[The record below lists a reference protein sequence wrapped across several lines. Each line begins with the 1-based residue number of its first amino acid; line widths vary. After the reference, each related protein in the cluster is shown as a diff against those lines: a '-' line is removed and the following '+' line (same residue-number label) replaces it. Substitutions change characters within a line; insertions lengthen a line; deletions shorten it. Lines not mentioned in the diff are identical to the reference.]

1 MSRLSNALL
10 QSELITPQQLAIAEA
25 NKKSSGKSLKEL
37 IIELGFV
44 KEGDLLKVL
53 AEFFNLEFLSLN
65 DEVIDLS
72 TITLVPPAIAR
83 QYGVFPVRKDHGVLV
98 LAMSDLPDII
108 TLDNISFAT
117 NQRIKPVLS
126 LKNQI
131 KYCIEQYYDPLR
143 IASIM
148 FGHQGEGHPRAEKV
162 REDAGRDL
170 VGANIFNIEDLRCKS
185 SPAVILANAILS
197 AAIKSR
203 ATDIHIEPHEQY
215 VDVRYR
221 IDGALRSVL
230 RVPNKFR
237 ASLVA
242 RIKILTDLDITETR
256 KPHDG
261 RTRIILDK
269 KVINLRISTIPTVYG
284 EKVAL
289 RLLDIEQVKLELT
302 SLSFKENDLNT
313 LVEVISR
320 PQGMILVTGPTG
332 SGKTTTLYA
341 ALNFIKKGGS
351 KNIVTI
357 EDPIE
362 YVIEGIN
369 QMQVNPVKN
378 ITFANGLRSIL
389 RQDPNVI
396 LVGEIRDVEAAEIAF
411 RSALT
416 GHLVLSTLHTNS
428 AAAAITRLI
437 DIGLQS
443 YLIAS
448 PITLIMAQRLVRL
461 TCTSCKTEY
470 VPDEIYLQKF
480 KYCLDRYKINKFYK
494 GKGCKECDYTGYLGR
509 IAFFEMLKIN
519 EEIRKLIATNA
530 SEDMIYK
537 EALKAGM
544 IPLIESGIEKLAA
557 GLTTLEE
564 IVKVADVV
572 DTRKVIEKQRVLE
585 KDLDAYIE
593 PEDKM
598 FLKDIEDRLLS
609 S

>member
-1 MSRLSNALL
+1 MSRLSEALL
-10 QSELITPQQLAIAEA
+10 QSELVTPQQLAIAEA
-25 NKKSSGKSLKEL
+25 NRKTSAKSLQEL
-37 IIELGFV
+37 VIELGFV
-44 KEGDLLKVL
+44 KEETLLKVL
-53 AEFFNLEFLSLN
+53 ADVFNLELLSLD
-65 DEVIDLS
+65 DEAVDPS
-72 TITLVPPAIAR
+72 VTHLVPPAIAR
-83 QYGVFPVRKDHGVLV
+83 QYCVFPVRKENDRLL
-98 LAMSDLPDII
+98 LAMNHIPDII

-126 LKNQI
+126 LRNQI
-131 KYCIEQYYDPLR
+131 MFCIEQCYDPLR

-148 FGHQGEGHPRAEKV
+148 FGHKGDVNIKAEKV

-170 VGANIFNIEDLRCKS
+170 VGANIFNIEQLKCKS

-197 AAIKSR
+197 AAVKTR

-237 ASLVA
+237 TSLVA

-261 RTRIILDK
+261 RTRIVLDK

-289 RLLDIEQVKLELT
+289 RLLDIEQVKLELG
-302 SLSFKENDLNT
+302 SLSFKESDLNT
-313 LVEVISR
+313 LTEAISR

-341 ALNFIKKGGS
+341 ALNHIKKCGS

-428 AAAAITRLI
+428 AVAAITRLM
-437 DIGLQS
+437 DIGLQP

-470 VPDEIYLQKF
+470 VPDKVFLQKF
-480 KYCLDRYKINKFYK
+480 KYFLDRYKIKKFYK
-494 GKGCKECDYTGYLGR
+494 GAGCKECDFTGYLGR

-519 EEIRKLIATNA
+519 EQLRKLIAASA
-530 SEDMIYK
+530 SEEQIYS
-537 EALKAGM
+537 EALKSGM

-564 IVKVADVV
+564 IVRIADVV
-572 DTRKVIEKQRVLE
+572 DTRKVIEKQRGVE
-585 KDLDAYIE
+585 KDLDAFIE
-593 PEDKM
+593 PEDKI

>member
-1 MSRLSNALL
+1 MSRLTEALL
-10 QSELITPQQLAIAEA
+10 RSELITSEQLAIAEA
-25 NKKSSGKSLKEL
+25 NKKTSAKSLQQL
-37 IIELGFV
+37 LIELGFV
-44 KEGDLLKVL
+44 KEEDLLRVL
-53 AEFFNLEFLSLN
+53 GEVFNLELLSLDN
-65 DEVIDLS
+65 ETIDSSVTHLLPQE
-72 TITLVPPAIAR
+72 TAR
-83 QYGVFPVRKDHGVLV
+83 QYRVFPVRKENDTLL
-98 LAMSDLPDII
+98 LAVSDLLDII
-108 TLDNISFAT
+108 TLDNISFIT
-117 NQRIKPVLS
+117 NLRIKPALS
-126 LKNQI
+126 SRSEI
-131 KYCIEQYYDPLR
+131 MYCIEQYYDPLR
-143 IASIM
+143 MAS
-148 FGHQGEGHPRAEKV
+148 AEFCRQSDGSMKT
-162 REDAGRDL
+162 EKTKDYAGREII
-170 VGANIFNIEDLRCKS
+170 GANTFNIEELKCKS
-185 SPAVILANAILS
+185 SPAVILVNVILS
-197 AAIKSR
+197 AAVKSR

-221 IDGALRSVL
+221 IDGALRSML
-230 RVPNKFR
+230 KVPNKFR
-237 ASLVA
+237 ASLVG

-302 SLSFKENDLNT
+302 SLSLKESELNAIT
-313 LVEVISR
+313 EAISR
-320 PQGMILVTGPTG
+320 PQGMMLVTGPTG

-341 ALNFIKKGGS
+341 ALNFIKKCGS

-362 YVIEGIN
+362 YVIEGVN

-396 LVGEIRDVEAAEIAF
+396 LVGEIRDVETAEIAF

-428 AAAAITRLI
+428 AVAAITRLM

-448 PITLIMAQRLVRL
+448 PITLIIAQRLVRL

-470 VPDEIYLQKF
+470 VPDGVFLHNF
-480 KYCLDRYKINKFYK
+480 KYFLDKFKINKFYK
-494 GKGCKECDYTGYLGR
+494 GKGCKECDFTGYLGR

-519 EEIRKLIATNA
+519 EQIRKMIASGA
-530 SEDMIYK
+530 SEDVLYN
-537 EALKAGM
+537 EALRSGM

-564 IVKVADVV
+564 IVRIADVV
-572 DTRKVIEKQRVLE
+572 DTRKVVEQQRGLE
-585 KDLDAYIE
+585 KDLDAFIE
-593 PEDKM
+593 PEDKI
-598 FLKDIEDRLLS
+598 FLKDLEDRLLS
-609 S
+609 N

>member
-1 MSRLSNALL
+1 MSRLTEALL
-10 QSELITPQQLAIAEA
+10 QSELVTPQQLAIAEA
-25 NKKSSGKSLKEL
+25 KKKTSAKSLQESL
-37 IIELGFV
+37 IELGFV
-44 KEGDLLKVL
+44 QEEVLLKVL
-53 AEFFNLEFLSLN
+53 AEVYNLELLSLN
-65 DEVIDLS
+65 KDAIDSSVTHLLPIG
-72 TITLVPPAIAR
+72 TAR
-83 QYGVFPVRKDHGVLV
+83 QYCVFPVRKENGTLL
-98 LAMSDLPDII
+98 LAMNGLPDII
-108 TLDNISFAT
+108 TLDNLSFAT

-126 LKNQI
+126 LRSQI
-131 KYCIEQYYDPLR
+131 IRCIEQYYDPLR
-143 IASIM
+143 MASVEFCRHADGSM
-148 FGHQGEGHPRAEKV
+148 KVEKIKDNTG
-162 REDAGRDL
+162 REITS
-170 VGANIFNIEDLRCKS
+170 ANTFDIEALKCKS

-197 AAIKSR
+197 AAVKAR

-221 IDGALRSVL
+221 IDGTLKSML
-230 RVPNKFR
+230 QVPNKFR
-237 ASLVA
+237 TSLVA

-269 KVINLRISTIPTVYG
+269 NVINLRISTIPTVYG

-289 RLLDIEQVKLELT
+289 RLLDIAQVKLELS
-302 SLSFKENDLNT
+302 SLSFKESELNT
-313 LVEVISR
+313 ITEAIAR

-369 QMQVNPVKN
+369 QMQVNPVKS

-396 LVGEIRDVEAAEIAF
+396 LVGEIRDVETAEIAF

-428 AAAAITRLI
+428 AVAAITRLM
-437 DIGLQS
+437 DIGLQP

-448 PITLIMAQRLVRL
+448 PITMIIAQRLVRL

-470 VPDEIYLQKF
+470 RPDNVFLQKF
-480 KYCLDRYKINKFYK
+480 KYFLDKYKINKFYK
-494 GKGCKECDYTGYLGR
+494 GAGCRECDFTGYLGR

-519 EEIRKLIATNA
+519 EQIRKMIGEGA
-530 SEDMIYK
+530 SESQLYN
-537 EALKAGM
+537 EALRNGM
-544 IPLIESGIEKLAA
+544 VPLIESGIEKLAA

-564 IVKVADVV
+564 IVRIADVV
-572 DTRKVIEKQRVLE
+572 DTRKVVERQRETE
-585 KDLDAYIE
+585 KDLDACIE
-593 PEDKM
+593 PEDKI
-598 FLKDIEDRLLS
+598 FLKGIEDRLLGS
-609 S
+609 

>member
-1 MSRLSNALL
+1 MSRLTEALL
-10 QSELITPQQLAIAEA
+10 QMELITPQQLSIAEA
-25 NKKSSGKSLKEL
+25 SKQNSAKSLPEL
-37 IIELGFV
+37 LIELGYVREEPLFR
-44 KEGDLLKVL
+44 VL
-53 AEFFNLEFLSLN
+53 ADVSNLELVNLTNETIDSSL
-65 DEVIDLS
+65 
-72 TITLVPPAIAR
+72 THLVPQDIAK
-83 QYGVFPVRKDHGVLV
+83 QYCVFPVRKENDTLL
-98 LAMSDLPDII
+98 LAISEPPDII
-108 TLDNISFAT
+108 TLDNLTFITS
-117 NQRIKPVLS
+117 QRIRPVLS
-126 LKNQI
+126 LRSQI
-131 KYCIEQYYDPLR
+131 TYCIEQYYDPLR
-143 IASIM
+143 MASAA
-148 FGHQGEGHPRAEKV
+148 FCHQGEANIKV
-162 REDAGRDL
+162 EHIKDYAGRTI
-170 VGANIFNIEDLRCKS
+170 VGGSTFNIDELRCKS

-197 AAIKSR
+197 AAVKAR
-203 ATDIHIEPHEQY
+203 ATDIHIEPHEDY

-221 IDGALRSVL
+221 IDGGLKSVL

-237 ASLVA
+237 TSLVA

-289 RLLDIEQVKLELT
+289 RLLDIEQVKLELA
-302 SLSFKENDLNT
+302 SLSLKESELNT
-313 LVEVISR
+313 ITDAIAR

-341 ALNFIKKGGS
+341 ALNFIKKCGS

-362 YVIEGIN
+362 YVIEGVN
-369 QMQVNPVKN
+369 QMQVNAVKN

-428 AAAAITRLI
+428 AVAAITRLM
-437 DIGLQS
+437 DIGLQP

-448 PITLIMAQRLVRL
+448 PITLIIAQRLVRL

-470 VPDEIYLQKF
+470 DPDSMFLHKF
-480 KYCLDRYKINKFYK
+480 RYFLERYKIKKFYK
-494 GKGCKECDYTGYLGR
+494 GAGCKECDFTGYLGR
-509 IAFFEMLKIN
+509 IAFFEMFKIN
-519 EEIRKLIATNA
+519 EQIRKMIGTGA
-530 SEDMIYK
+530 SEDQLYK
-537 EALKAGM
+537 EALRNGM
-544 IPLIESGIEKLAA
+544 VPLIEAGIEKLAA
-557 GLTTLEE
+557 GLTTIEE
-564 IVKVADVV
+564 IVRIADVV
-572 DTRKVIEKQRVLE
+572 DTHKVIEKQRKLE
-585 KDLDAYIE
+585 KDLDVLIE
-593 PEDKM
+593 PEDKI

-609 S
+609 N